1 MDFLDI
7 IITIAIL
14 GGASLFS
21 GKSGKRAG
29 RRQQTAGSQRPVMEA
44 QPVPDFGFDVDED
57 DVFSD
62 EMEDEKVAF
71 DNTYFSYEQQPSE
84 EESRQPERQVA
95 EAEPVVAASA
105 APEPAVSVMDEP
117 FDLRKAVIYQTIMER
132 VAC

>member
-44 QPVPDFGFDVDED
+44 QPVPDFGFDV
-57 DVFSD
+57 FSD
-62 EMEDEKVAF
+62 EKEEEKVAS
-71 DNTYFSYEQQPSE
+71 DNTYFSYEQQPLE

-95 EAEPVVAASA
+95 EVEPVVAASA